1 MTDNKITEL
10 TANTAPQPTD
20 LLVMEDDPGGT
31 PLTQK
36 ITIADFF
43 KVINALTEETVMD
56 TAVDL
61 VVIYDA
67 SVGAVR
73 KVKLTNLGVG
83 GGGADENAVT
93 SLIMAFG

>member
-1 MTDNKITEL
+1 MADQKITEL

-20 LLVMEDDPGGT
+20 LLVMEDDPGGA

-56 TAVDL
+56 TAADP
-61 VVIYDA
+61 VVICDA
-67 SVGAVR
+67 SAGAVR

-83 GGGADENAVT
+83 GSGGGGSNLSSVWVA
-93 SLIMAFG
+93 G